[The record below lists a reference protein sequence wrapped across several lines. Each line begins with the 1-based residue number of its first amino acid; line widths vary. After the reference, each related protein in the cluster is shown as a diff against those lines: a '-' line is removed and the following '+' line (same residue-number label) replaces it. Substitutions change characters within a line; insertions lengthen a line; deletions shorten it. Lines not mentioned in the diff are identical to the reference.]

1 MARSQSSCC
10 QFEEK
15 IIFIFGG
22 YNKEM
27 GTLNSIER
35 YDIDHKKIS
44 LLDIKMTIPLRRF
57 ATCKISQS
65 KILLLGGISRLS
77 KDSDAVFCF
86 DIEPLEHRDQPK
98 ESKLPPLMDHAF
110 SLENL
115 DKVDKA
121 GVIDYPVIID
131 SVGSLHLFVE
141 NASGTSPPYRTV
153 YSFLEYS

>member
-1 MARSQSSCC
+1 VARSQSSCC
-10 QFEEK
+10 LFEDS

-22 YNKEM
+22 YNKDQ
-27 GTLNSIER
+27 GTLSSIER
-35 YDIDHKKIS
+35 FDINQKKIV

-57 ATCKISQS
+57 ATCKISAS

-86 DIEPLEHRDQPK
+86 DIETIQGKKGKNEH
-98 ESKLPPLMDHAF
+98 SY

-141 NASGTSPPYRTV
+141 NSSGTNPPYRTC

>member
-1 MARSQSSCC
+1 MINQ
-10 QFEEK
+10 
-15 IIFIFGG
+15 
-22 YNKEM
+22 
-27 GTLNSIER
+27 
-35 YDIDHKKIS
+35 KKIV

-57 ATCKISQS
+57 ATCKISSS

-86 DIEPLEHRDQPK
+86 DIESNHQ
-98 ESKLPPLMDHAF
+98 SKKKPDHQY

-141 NASGTSPPYRTV
+141 NSSGTSPPYRTC

>member
-1 MARSQSSCC
+1 M
-10 QFEEK
+10 
-15 IIFIFGG
+15 IFIFGG
-22 YNKEM
+22 YNKEL
-27 GTLNSIER
+27 GTLSTIER
-35 YDIDHKKIS
+35 YDIDHQKIS

-57 ATCKISQS
+57 ATCKISNS

-86 DIEPLEHRDQPK
+86 DIETDENKRSDKKARK
-98 ESKLPPLMDHAF
+98 ELTYNM
-110 SLENL
+110 ENL

-121 GVIDYPVIID
+121 GVIDYPIIID
-131 SVGSLHLFVE
+131 SVGSLHLYVE